1 MSDSPAWV
9 EWDNVSDGVRVIK
22 VEAETHEPRGQQLL
36 ADPLSAL
43 LDLGVLASEP
53 VKNWKVQLQLVNADI
68 PSGPLPLPDEIPAP
82 EAPDWYWVIR
92 KHKVFILIFEQLDL
106 IVVVVYRYETDR
118 ATALDVLARSLA
130 ARRSQT

>member
-1 MSDSPAWV
+1 M
-9 EWDNVSDGVRVIK
+9 RVIK
-22 VEAETHEPRGQQLL
+22 VVTETHEPLGQQLL

-53 VKNWKVQLQLVNADI
+53 GKNWKVQLQLVNADI

-106 IVVVVYRYETDR
+106 IVVVGYRYETDR